1 MTTATVRATVLV
13 PSRLAVGL
21 FAGGVVFWLLL
32 PVWPAMLYVALA
44 YDALLLALALTEGL
58 AVRRR
63 AKLRLLRVAPR
74 RFSLGEEH
82 EVALALQSFAPFAV
96 RVEVRDEPPATFE
109 QRGASLEL
117 RLAAY
122 GQARARYTVVPT
134 RRGDH
139 PFGGVFFRIVGPLG
153 LAAVTGRE
161 MLVTRA
167 KVYPSLKGLKRLE
180 LAARF
185 LERSSGFRSLRR
197 EGGGD
202 EFEKLREY
210 QPDDDYRHIDWKAAA
225 RRQRPVTRVYEAE
238 RNQTVVVC
246 VDTGR
251 GMAAR
256 VGDLT
261 KLDHAINAA
270 LLLAYAA
277 VRLEDQVGL
286 LLFADDVQVFLP
298 PRKGMAQFRRITNAL
313 YGAQAT
319 LSFVDYRGPLRFLR
333 AKVRRRALM
342 VFFTDVLDEAQSKPL
357 VEYARRLATRH
368 LPLVVTLSD
377 PAVVEASRAIP
388 QVADEAYA
396 QVVAT
401 EILREREALL
411 RALRAEGA
419 QVVDAPSDRI
429 STAAVNRYIELKRAR
444 RI

>member
-1 MTTATVRATVLV
+1 VTTAARATRLV

-21 FAGGVVFWLLL
+21 WATGAVFWLLL
-32 PVWPAMLYVALA
+32 PWWPGVLYWALG
-44 YDALLLALALTEGL
+44 YDALLVTLALTEGL

-63 AKLRLLRVAPR
+63 AKFRLQRVAPR

-82 EVALALQSFAPFAV
+82 EVSLTLESFAPFGM
-96 RVEVRDEPPATFE
+96 RVEIHDEPPETFE
-109 QRGASLEL
+109 QRGASQEL
-117 RLAAY
+117 RLAPF
-122 GQARARYTVVPT
+122 GQARVRYTVVPT

-139 PFGGVFFRIVGPLG
+139 PFGTVFFRIVGPLG
-153 LAAVTGRE
+153 LAAVTGRQ
-161 MLVTRA
+161 MLSTRA
-167 KVYPSLKGLKRLE
+167 RVYPSLKGLRRLE

-185 LERSSGFRSLRR
+185 LEKSSGFRSLRR

-225 RRQRPVTRVYEAE
+225 RRQRPVTRVFEAE
-238 RNQTVVVC
+238 RNQTVMVC

-261 KLDHAINAA
+261 KLDHALNAA

-286 LLFADDVQVFLP
+286 LLFADEVQVFLP

-313 YGAQAT
+313 YGAEAT
-319 LSFVDYRGPLRFLR
+319 LSFVDLRSPLRLLR
-333 AKVRRRALM
+333 AKIRRRALM
-342 VFFTDVLDEAQSKPL
+342 IFFTDLLDEAQARPL

-388 QVADEAYA
+388 QAADEAYA
-396 QVVAT
+396 QLVAT

-444 RI
+444 KI